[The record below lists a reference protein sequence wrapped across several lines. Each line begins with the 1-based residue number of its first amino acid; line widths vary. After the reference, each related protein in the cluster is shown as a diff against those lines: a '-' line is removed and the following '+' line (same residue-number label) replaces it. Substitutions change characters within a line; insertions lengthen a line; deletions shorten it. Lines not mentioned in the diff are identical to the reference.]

1 MSTRIDYEAL
11 FRDALRSAS
20 ERNRL
25 PLHEIESISESR
37 GVSIKTVKK
46 HFKTFIDENPEFLSC
61 VTGFYPKPE
70 TIIRIVEAELGPV
83 LEANLD
89 QSNVRCSEIVMGVA
103 RPIVED
109 FIRDGLRE
117 YLDSAVGHVSIGL
130 GELTDFLMED
140 FTEFVRSAGN
150 GLVSIAG
157 GLNELLLIRALENAG
172 MKSKVHFT
180 RTGTDSKADIIIHS
194 SAGAKDNLSVEV
206 KSYHARERLLRGLQD
221 INVPKIGVGFFK
233 DPSEFNPART
243 RTLLQAQPAAIYLPK
258 VTLDKLPEASRVTE
272 VKERAAYDS
281 FLYRPLERFVT
292 DMLGFSGRGVLPTY
306 QGQ

>member
-1 MSTRIDYEAL
+1 MSARIDYEKL
-11 FRDALRSAS
+11 FRHALQGAS
-20 ERNRL
+20 EENRL
-25 PLHEIESISESR
+25 SFHEIESISESR
-37 GVSIKTVKK
+37 SVSKQTIKN
-46 HFKTFIDENPEFLSC
+46 HFKTFIDENPEYLSR
-61 VTGFYPKPE
+61 VTGFYPKPD
-70 TIIRIVEAELGPV
+70 TIISIVEAELGPI
-83 LEANLD
+83 LEGNLD

-109 FIRDGLRE
+109 FIRDGLCE
-117 YLDSAVGHVSIGL
+117 YMDSSVGRVSIGL
-130 GELTDFLMED
+130 GKLTDFLMED

-157 GLNELLLIRALENAG
+157 GLNESLLIKAMENAG

-180 RTGTDSKADIIIHS
+180 RTGKDSKADIIIHS

-258 VTLDKLPEASRVTE
+258 ATLDKLPEASRVTE
-272 VKERAAYDS
+272 VKEKAAYDS

-292 DMLGFSGRGVLPTY
+292 DMLGFSERGVLPAY
-306 QGQ
+306 QGE